1 MTVIELLFEHLPE
14 KYVDAIVNNMFD
26 RRELQREA
34 GCIEAEMLT
43 LFDWEQSREGY
54 EFWDRVL
61 TAIIEHSVLPKMP
74 VDIKY
79 APSTWLMSNGNLFI
93 MNSFDTG
100 INISFEI
107 DFKMLKKSQD
117 IEKKEKLLS
126 ILN

>member
-54 EFWDRVL
+54 EFWDKVL

-74 VDIKY
+74 ININY
-79 APSTWLMSNGNLFI
+79 APSTWLMSKGNLFI